1 MANSDVK
8 SKRLTGTGAASVGR
22 SRLRQVQI
30 LTSSGGAGR
39 LTLTDGNGGATI
51 LDIDF
56 LASVNI
62 FPNLSAFNNVELEF
76 SICVSISSWTSRNKS
91 LPILSAKIA

>member
-8 SKRLTGTGAASVGR
+8 SKRLTGTGAAAVGR
-22 SRLRQVQI
+22 SRLRQIQI

-51 LDIDF
+51 LDLDF
-56 LASVNI
+56 LASDSHSVNI
-62 FPNLSAFNNVELEF
+62 PDEGLLFTSDIHVATATNVTALTLF
-76 SICVSISSWTSRNKS
+76 HS
-91 LPILSAKIA
+91 

>member
-22 SRLRQVQI
+22 ARLRHIQI

-39 LTLTDGNGGATI
+39 LTLTDGNGGSTV
-51 LDIDF
+51 LDLDF
-56 LASVNI
+56 LASDSHSVNI
-62 FPNLSAFNNVELEF
+62 PDEGLLFSSDIHVGTATNVTALTIFF
-76 SICVSISSWTSRNKS
+76 S
-91 LPILSAKIA
+91 

>member
-22 SRLRQVQI
+22 ARLRQIQV

-39 LTLTDGNGGATI
+39 LTLTDGSGGSTV
-51 LDIDF
+51 LDLDF
-56 LASVNI
+56 LASDSHSVNI
-62 FPNLSAFNNVELEF
+62 PDEGLLFTSDIHVGTATNVTALTIF
-76 SICVSISSWTSRNKS
+76 YS
-91 LPILSAKIA
+91 

>member
-8 SKRLTGTGAASVGR
+8 SKRFTGTGAASVGR
-22 SRLRQVQI
+22 ARLRQVQI

-56 LASVNI
+56 LASDSHSVNI
-62 FPNLSAFNNVELEF
+62 PDEGLLFTSDIHVATATNVTALTIF
-76 SICVSISSWTSRNKS
+76 HS
-91 LPILSAKIA
+91 

>member
-1 MANSDVK
+1 M
-8 SKRLTGTGAASVGR
+8 TGTGAASVGR

-56 LASVNI
+56 LASDSHSVNI
-62 FPNLSAFNNVELEF
+62 PDEGLLFTSDIHVATATNVTALTLF
-76 SICVSISSWTSRNKS
+76 HS
-91 LPILSAKIA
+91 